1 MRVRPRLINR
11 DFTLLWAGQL
21 VSQLGDFVFST
32 TLSLWVGTVLLAG
45 RSYAPAAVSALL
57 AVVAVGTLLA
67 GPVAGVFVDRWDHR
81 RTMLG
86 ADLVRAALIGAL
98 TLVAFLPAGTLSPT
112 ALLVLVYGTVLLAT
126 CAAQFFNPARFALL
140 GDVVE
145 PRERGRA
152 AGIGQATQA
161 IATIAGPP
169 LAAPL
174 LLAAGIRWALLL
186 NAVSFVASFAAVR
199 AVRTGSAGRAKAV
212 LPQVPGS
219 GLRGVRE
226 EFTEGLRLVRGSRV
240 VTALIVTICLV
251 TIGTSALNS
260 LNVFFVTENLGAASR
275 WFGTLEMALGC
286 GLVLGAMGAG
296 RLGSRYGFARVF
308 SLGLVLTGLG
318 LVLYA
323 RTTSL
328 PPALA
333 VLAVVGLPVAAV
345 NTALTPV
352 LLKAVPQSHLGR
364 VVAVIGPAQQIA
376 ALTGVAVSGWLAS
389 SVLQG
394 LDLTVAG
401 LHFGRIDSVFTASGL
416 IVVAGGLYA
425 TTALRGS
432 DGAEE
437 ADGHAETSAAAE
449 DR

>member
-1 MRVRPRLINR
+1 MRLINR
-11 DFTLLWAGQL
+11 DFTFLWVGQL
-21 VSQLGDFVFST
+21 VSQVGDFVFST

-45 RSYAPAAVSALL
+45 RSYAPAAVSALI
-57 AVVAVGTLLA
+57 AVVAAGTLLA

-81 RTMLG
+81 RTMLA

-98 TLVAFLPAGTLSPT
+98 TVVAFLPDGTFSPT
-112 ALLVLVYGTVLLAT
+112 TVLVLVYATVLLAT

-145 PRERGRA
+145 PAERGRA

-174 LLAAGIRWALLL
+174 LLSAGIRWALLI
-186 NAVSFVASFAAVR
+186 NALSFLASFAAVH
-199 AVRTGSAGRAKAV
+199 AVRTTTRERTR
-212 LPQVPGS
+212 PVPGT
-219 GLRGVRE
+219 GLRGVRA

-260 LNVFFVTENLGAASR
+260 LNVFFVTENLGAGSR
-275 WFGTLEMALGC
+275 WFGTLEMALGV
-286 GLVLGAMGAG
+286 GLVAGALGAG
-296 RLGSRYGFARVF
+296 RLGARFGFARVF
-308 SLGLVLTGLG
+308 SLGLVLTGVG
-318 LVLYA
+318 LVGYA
-323 RTTSL
+323 RTTAL
-328 PPALA
+328 WPALM

-364 VVAVIGPAQQIA
+364 VVAVIGPAQQVA
-376 ALTGVAVSGWLAS
+376 ALAGVAASGWLAS
-389 SVLQG
+389 SVLRG
-394 LDLTVAG
+394 LDVSIAG
-401 LHFGRIDSVFTASGL
+401 IHFGRIDSVFTVAGL
-416 IVVAGGLYA
+416 IVAAGGLYA
-425 TTALRGS
+425 MTALRFADHTEET
-432 DGAEE
+432 DGPVRPKAESPHPLGP
-437 ADGHAETSAAAE
+437 A
-449 DR
+449 